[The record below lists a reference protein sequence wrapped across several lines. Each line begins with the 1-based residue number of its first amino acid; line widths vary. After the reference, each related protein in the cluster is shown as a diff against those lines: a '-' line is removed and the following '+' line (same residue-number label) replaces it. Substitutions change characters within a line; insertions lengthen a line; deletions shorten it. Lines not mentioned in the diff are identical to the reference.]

1 MHHAKKTENFSP
13 GKVNTCVSSI
23 LNNETGLCESE
34 KKNDKILHKFSLLW
48 TSRNKLAWCLHL
60 LLCGHRW
67 TDTPHPVQSPVAYS
81 FLLQTHSPG
90 EKHEQLNEIKIQTCE
105 KPIERQQKCSPR
117 CLKIRFACEG
127 KDPAITLF
135 NRISYQSLLK
145 YRPHRSPPLPIPT
158 SKGKTAVLNQSV
170 LALKTDH
177 TSLICLY

>member
-1 MHHAKKTENFSP
+1 MPKKQKTSHRIKSIHAWVAFWTMKLA
-13 GKVNTCVSSI
+13 CVRVK
-23 LNNETGLCESE
+23 

-117 CLKIRFACEG
+117 CLKVRC
-127 KDPAITLF
+127 LW
-135 NRISYQSLLK
+135 RQ
-145 YRPHRSPPLPIPT
+145 RSC
-158 SKGKTAVLNQSV
+158 NN
-170 LALKTDH
+170 
-177 TSLICLY
+177 LI